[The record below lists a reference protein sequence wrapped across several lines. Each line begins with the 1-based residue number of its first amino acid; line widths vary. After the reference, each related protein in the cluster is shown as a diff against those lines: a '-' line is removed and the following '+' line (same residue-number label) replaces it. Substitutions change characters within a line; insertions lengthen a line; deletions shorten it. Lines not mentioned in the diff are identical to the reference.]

1 MIEPRLCKKLG
12 TRGKLKRIKAF
23 FLKADLSHHKIVL
36 MGFFLKKMY
45 VRAVKKKTRTL
56 TFNKKILPNIF
67 HPFLSAFIVDFE
79 QIFVY
84 WACESE
90 PNPKF

>member
-1 MIEPRLCKKLG
+1 
-12 TRGKLKRIKAF
+12 
-23 FLKADLSHHKIVL
+23 
-36 MGFFLKKMY
+36 MY

>member
-1 MIEPRLCKKLG
+1 M
-12 TRGKLKRIKAF
+12 F
-23 FLKADLSHHKIVL
+23 F
-36 MGFFLKKMY
+36 FKKMY
-45 VRAVKKKTRTL
+45 VRAVKKKTRALTL
-56 TFNKKILPNIF
+56 NKKILANIF

-84 WACESE
+84 WECESE

>member
-1 MIEPRLCKKLG
+1 
-12 TRGKLKRIKAF
+12 
-23 FLKADLSHHKIVL
+23 
-36 MGFFLKKMY
+36 MY
-45 VRAVKKKTRTL
+45 VRAVKKKTRALTL
-56 TFNKKILPNIF
+56 NKKILANIF

-84 WACESE
+84 WECESE